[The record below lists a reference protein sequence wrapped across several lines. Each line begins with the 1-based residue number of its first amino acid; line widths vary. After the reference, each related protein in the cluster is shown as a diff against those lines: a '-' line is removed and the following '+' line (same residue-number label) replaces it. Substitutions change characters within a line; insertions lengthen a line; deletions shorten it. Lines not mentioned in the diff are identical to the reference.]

1 MNLSCK
7 NPLLFLI
14 PVVLLIS
21 ACASTQLNSVWKDP
35 TYHEHPSRIMVIGVV
50 KNPATRR
57 IFEDEFVRQ
66 LAANGTQA
74 IASYS
79 ELPETL
85 RGDDAAIAAKV
96 KQMGVD
102 TMLITRLVSKQT
114 VQTFVPGTPY
124 FPPPYYGTWPEYYRY
139 GHQAMYVPDRIVEDE
154 YAVIETNLYRVSNNK
169 LIWSATSQTGL
180 SGSSDQK
187 LIKPYVDVMI
197 KSMREQ
203 KLLGR

>member
-1 MNLSCK
+1 MKLSLR
-7 NPLLFLI
+7 NPLFLLMFSG
-14 PVVLLIS
+14 LLVT
-21 ACASTQLNSVWKDP
+21 ACSTTQLDSAWKDP
-35 TYHEHPSRIMVIGVV
+35 TYQEHPARIMVIGIV

-79 ELPETL
+79 ELPDTQQ
-85 RGDDAAIAAKV
+85 GNDAAIAAKV

-102 TMLITRLVSKQT
+102 TMLITRLVSKKT
-114 VQTFVPGTPY
+114 IQTFVPGTPY

-139 GHQAMYVPDRIVEDE
+139 GNQAMYIPDRIVEDE
-154 YAVIETNLYRVSNNK
+154 YAVIETNLYSVGNNK

-180 SGSSDQK
+180 GGSNQQ

-203 KLLGR
+203 GLLGR